1 MTSDP
6 AAGLPCMSGLADL
19 ETFSGFSVD
28 DLAGAKAFYADVLG
42 LRLTDESDFGFGL
55 VTASQTIFV
64 YDKGED
70 HAPATYTVLNFQ
82 TADVDAVVD
91 DLTSRGV
98 DFLRYPGMPQDD
110 KGIARGM
117 GPTIAWFADP
127 AGNVLSVIG
136 DTM

>member
-1 MTSDP
+1 
-6 AAGLPCMSGLADL
+6 MSGVAGL

-28 DLAGAKAFYADVLG
+28 DLAKAKAFYTETLG
-42 LRLTDESDFGFGL
+42 LSLTDESDFGFGL
-55 VTASQTIFV
+55 VTASQTVFV

-91 DLTSRGV
+91 DLTARGV
-98 DFLRYPGMPQDD
+98 EFLRYDGMPQDE
-110 KGIARGM
+110 KGVAREF

-127 AGNVLSVIG
+127 AGNVISVIS
-136 DTM
+136 DSM

>member
-1 MTSDP
+1 
-6 AAGLPCMSGLADL
+6 MSGLAGL

-28 DLAGAKAFYADVLG
+28 DLAQAKAFYTDVLG
-42 LRLTDESDFGFGL
+42 LTLTDESEFGFGL
-55 VTASQTIFV
+55 VTAAQTVFV
-64 YDKGED
+64 YDKGKD

-91 DLTSRGV
+91 DLRARGV
-98 DFLRYPGMPQDD
+98 EFLRYDGMGQDD
-110 KGIARGM
+110 KGVAREF

-127 AGNVLSVIG
+127 AGNVISVIS

>member
-1 MTSDP
+1 
-6 AAGLPCMSGLADL
+6 MSGALAGL

-28 DLAGAKAFYADVLG
+28 DLGRAKAFYRDVLG
-42 LRLTDESDFGFGL
+42 LGLSDESDFGFGL

-82 TADVDAVVD
+82 APDVEAVVD
-91 DLTSRGV
+91 DLTARGV
-98 DFLRYPGMPQDD
+98 EFLTYDGVPQDA
-110 KGIARGM
+110 KGIARAM

-127 AGNVLSVIG
+127 AGNVMSVIG
-136 DTM
+136 DSM

>member
-1 MTSDP
+1 
-6 AAGLPCMSGLADL
+6 MSGVAGL

-28 DLAGAKAFYADVLG
+28 DLAKAKAFYTETSGALAHRRVR
-42 LRLTDESDFGFGL
+42 LRLRA
-55 VTASQTIFV
+55 VTASQTVFV

-91 DLTSRGV
+91 DLTARGV
-98 DFLRYPGMPQDD
+98 EFLRYDGMPQDE
-110 KGIARGM
+110 KGVAREF

-127 AGNVLSVIG
+127 AGNVISVIS
-136 DTM
+136 DSM

>member
-1 MTSDP
+1 
-6 AAGLPCMSGLADL
+6 MSGLAGL

-28 DLAGAKAFYADVLG
+28 DLARAKAFYADVLG
-42 LRLTDESDFGFGL
+42 LTLTDESDFGFGL

-64 YDKGED
+64 YDKGDD

-82 TADVDAVVD
+82 TPDVDGVVD

-98 DFLRYPGMPQDD
+98 EFLHYDGFPQDE
-110 KGIARGM
+110 KGVAREV

-127 AGNVLSVIG
+127 AGNVSSVIS
-136 DTM
+136 DSM